1 MEFGLSNAISSAAFS
16 GEADVRNHFSTAP
29 RVSAFGGGPS
39 GGAPLYRASW
49 PSNLVTRTKAVETLM
64 KYLAIISLVV
74 LAGCAQQPDV
84 TAVCRDAIAALIK
97 INSLCPPQ

>member
-1 MEFGLSNAISSAAFS
+1 
-16 GEADVRNHFSTAP
+16 
-29 RVSAFGGGPS
+29 VSAFGGGPS

-49 PSNLVTRTKAVETLM
+49 PSNLVTRKAVETLM

-74 LAGCAQQPDV
+74 LAGCAQQPDM
-84 TAVCRDAIAALIK
+84 TAVCRDAIAALVK